1 MDFEEFCL
9 CHFRVDLVTKDTLLA
24 VSTDELLPVVV
35 IEMVDRVDVCMR
47 CSACRRIWNW
57 VRGDSDDRDGDVI
70 VVAPVCVPYAT
81 RYTAV

>member
-47 CSACRRIWNW
+47 CSACR
-57 VRGDSDDRDGDVI
+57 GLDGEYVGRC
-70 VVAPVCVPYAT
+70 VVFTVFCLSCLEFG
-81 RYTAV
+81 